1 MANIH
6 PLATVHP
13 NAKLG
18 KNVEVGPYAY
28 IEEHVEI
35 GDGSKILPHATIFNY
50 VKMGKNCC
58 VFPGAVVGAVPQ
70 DLKFD
75 GEVTYVEI
83 GDNVNIRECATINRG
98 TKASGRGVTKIGN
111 NVLLMSYTHVAHDCT
126 VGNNCILVSYVG
138 IAGETDVDDWATLGG
153 STVAHQFSRI
163 GKHAFVG
170 GGSKINK
177 DVPPYVLCGRDP
189 LSYAGVN
196 IVGLR
201 RRGFTSEQIYAI
213 KDMYDI
219 IYNSGMNVSDA
230 LAKIASGF
238 PQSEERDTILEF
250 IRGSKRGIIR
260 GADSNVK
267 GSIEEGGQTFF
278 YGIFPSRFLFC
289 RDGRGYEGIDQQTG
303 RRQFYGTVSVC
314 RIYRGLRELSEAV
327 IQEQMLFL
335 CSRRGAGPHFSC
347 CA

>member
-18 KNVEVGPYAY
+18 ENVEVGPYAY

-50 VKMGKNCC
+50 VKMGKNCT

-70 DLKFD
+70 DLKFE
-75 GEVTYVEI
+75 GEETYVEI

-111 NVLLMSYTHVAHDCT
+111 NCLLMSYVHVAHDCK

-138 IAGETDVDDWATLGG
+138 IAGETDVDDWATIGG

-163 GKHAFVG
+163 GTHAMVG

-177 DVPPYVLCGRDP
+177 DVPPFVLCGREP

-201 RRGFTSEQIYAI
+201 RRGFSADQIRSI
-213 KDMYDI
+213 KDMYDV
-219 IYNSGMNVSDA
+219 IYNSGLNTTDA
-230 LAKIASGF
+230 CAHIEAEF
-238 PQSEERDTILEF
+238 PQSEERDTILAF
-250 IRGSKRGIIR
+250 IRGSKRGII
-260 GADSNVK
+260 K
-267 GSIEEGGQTFF
+267 GH
-278 YGIFPSRFLFC
+278 
-289 RDGRGYEGIDQQTG
+289 
-303 RRQFYGTVSVC
+303 
-314 RIYRGLRELSEAV
+314 A
-327 IQEQMLFL
+327 
-335 CSRRGAGPHFSC
+335 
-347 CA
+347 